1 MKINFLAFIVVIFI
15 AFSIKGHAETNL
27 GLFAGFS
34 SPNNEFNNVSN
45 AIKTK
50 NTNYEDIIQEG
61 MATGYHVGAKLRY
74 SISEKFFFT
83 ASASLHKFPESNI
96 DVPNQSGSDTLRL
109 TMTSNVIPLTVGVNY
124 YLFKSVVG
132 LYASGEL
139 SYNYFYNSIDVPYKD
154 IPITIDE
161 SPKYNRVGFGL
172 GVGADLDIV
181 VTTINLEMKYN
192 LANFIGKVSGEFDK
206 HYLSISLGVFF

>member
-1 MKINFLAFIVVIFI
+1 
-15 AFSIKGHAETNL
+15 
-27 GLFAGFS
+27 
-34 SPNNEFNNVSN
+34 
-45 AIKTK
+45 
-50 NTNYEDIIQEG
+50 
-61 MATGYHVGAKLRY
+61 
-74 SISEKFFFT
+74 
-83 ASASLHKFPESNI
+83 
-96 DVPNQSGSDTLRL
+96 
-109 TMTSNVIPLTVGVNY
+109 MTSNVIPLTVGVNY

>member
-1 MKINFLAFIVVIFI
+1 MKFFALIVIFI
-15 AFSIKGHAETNL
+15 AFSTSIYAETNL

-34 SPNNEFNNVSN
+34 SPNNDFNNVSN

-61 MATGYHVGAKLRY
+61 MATGYHVGAKIRY

-83 ASASLHKFPESNI
+83 ASASWHKFPESNI
-96 DVPNQSGSDTLRL
+96 EIPNPTDLDTLLL

-124 YLFKSVVG
+124 YLFQSVIG
-132 LYASGEL
+132 LYATGEL
-139 SYNYFYNSIDVPYKD
+139 SYNYLYNSIDVPYKD

-172 GVGADLDIV
+172 GAGVDLDIV
-181 VTTINLEMKYN
+181 ITKINLEAKYN
-192 LANFIGKVSGEFDK
+192 MANFIGKTAGELNK
-206 HYLSISLGVFF
+206 NYMSISLGIFF